1 MPKLKVVELFAGV
14 GGFRI
19 GLEKA
24 GHKTVWANQ
33 WEPKIKEQH
42 AYKCYISHFK
52 NDNFSNLNTDID
64 DVDIKHDIPDHD
76 LLVGGFPCQDYSVA
90 TVKAK
95 GIEGKKGV
103 LWWNIEKVLREKRP
117 PYVLLENVDRLLKS
131 PTTQRGR
138 DFAVMLSCL
147 HNLGYCVE
155 WRVINAAEYG
165 FPQKRRRIFI
175 FASQKGTNWYENMN
189 KAYGEPDFI
198 HNKGFFSHEFSVEPP
213 DLSLDLQETIKDIK
227 DTQAISDKFA
237 YNFLNSGFL
246 FNDVLV
252 TKKVIP
258 VYKKKVKTLRDI
270 LIKDVDKKYFVTKKK
285 EIAKW
290 KELKGAKKKI
300 VVREDGG
307 EFTWSEGALPF
318 PENLDVPARTIITSE
333 GGQTPSRFKHIIL
346 DPWENKY
353 RTLTPEEV
361 EKICGFPVGW
371 TNTGMPENWRY
382 FCMGNALVVGLIEK
396 MGKILLK

>member
-24 GHKTVWANQ
+24 GHQTVWANQ

-42 AYKCYISHFK
+42 AYNCYAAHFK
-52 NDNFSNLNTDID
+52 KDNFPNLNTDIN

-131 PTTQRGR
+131 PTIQRGK
-138 DFAVMLSCL
+138 DFGVILSCL

-155 WRVINAAEYG
+155 WRVINAADYG
-165 FPQKRRRIFI
+165 FPQKRRRTFI
-175 FASQKGTNWYENMN
+175 FATQKGTSWYENMFLN
-189 KAYGEPDFI
+189 HSEPDFL
-198 HNKGFFSHEFSVEPP
+198 HNMGFFSHEFSVENPE
-213 DLSLDLQETIKDIK
+213 LSLQLEEEIKYISNTK
-227 DTQAISDKFA
+227 KISDQFEYDFMNA
-237 YNFLNSGFL
+237 GFL
-246 FNDVLV
+246 YDNIISN
-252 TKKVIP
+252 KKVISS
-258 VYKKKVKTLRDI
+258 YKGKGKVLRNI
-270 LIKDVDKKYFVTKKK
+270 LEKDVAKKYFVKTEE

-290 KELKGAKKKI
+290 KELKGAKKK
-300 VVREDGG
+300 VVTREDG
-307 EFTWSEGALPF
+307 EQFNWSEGALPF
-318 PENLDVPARTIITSE
+318 PENLDSPARTIITSE

-346 DPWENKY
+346 DPWKEQY

-361 EKICGFPVGW
+361 EKICGFPAGW
-371 TNTGMPENWRY
+371 TNTGMPDNWRY

-396 MGKILLK
+396 MGKTLSK